1 MRVMNKRLFRTILL
15 IAACICIMFSVL
27 SVFSIKSTGRAL
39 REAIIGKCANETV
52 KIANEMSTLLEKAEG
67 TVNMLAASAYSTFD
81 MEQYRK
87 DSQYMDEYIAS
98 FDTAIKTALADL
110 ENAVGLFYTLNVDM
124 VNQKEGYE
132 IWYIYDDNGNIRF
145 LDAAEN
151 GVFLEAFQEVDA
163 GYMQY
168 YFQSID
174 KHGKQGVWVGPIYD
188 PDIDKDILSY
198 ARAVFVDD
206 VLIGVVGI
214 DLSTKNTTDMI
225 KSIELESKGDIA
237 LFNQQGEAIVDT
249 FSSEDSL
256 LKNMLSDILSDEN
269 SAILQNPH
277 GAIQEVVGNEKV
289 LITYAH
295 LSNDWVLVVTHNSD
309 VIFAAVTLVSRI
321 IVMLAIIVGV
331 LLLLSLYFIL
341 KRYNTPYEEAMRLLK
356 LMDLGSDLPEEVQE
370 DVHNEEDIKDLVKK
384 HMAIQ
389 RNKDIMIA
397 HQSRLAQTGEIMT
410 GIAHQWKQPLNNI
423 NLIQGNLMDEY
434 LHGEM
439 TYESLREAVMKTQ
452 QQTRFMSETIDNFNK
467 YLKPEEE
474 ASLFIVDV
482 VIRQVLTLLTDSFK
496 KNKIRLQVM
505 LEPDITLEG
514 YPNALYQA
522 ILNVLSNAVD
532 ALKTVPVENR
542 LIAIELKDSD
552 ENVMISVADSG
563 ECIPEE
569 IKKHIF
575 KPYFTTK
582 GKAGT
587 GLGLSISRSILEKTM
602 SGTINLENI
611 EDGVLCTIVL
621 PKGGN
626 HGQ

>member
-1 MRVMNKRLFRTILL
+1 
-15 IAACICIMFSVL
+15 MFSVL